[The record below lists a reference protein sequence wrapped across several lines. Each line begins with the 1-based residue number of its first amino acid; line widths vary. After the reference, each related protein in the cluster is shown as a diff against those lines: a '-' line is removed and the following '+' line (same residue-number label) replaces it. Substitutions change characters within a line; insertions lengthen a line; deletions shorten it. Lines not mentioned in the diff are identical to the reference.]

1 MLKRRRKKLGISQSK
16 LAKRLNVHRSY
27 ISRIENRRFN
37 NVSVEFIRKISKEL
51 KLNPIDVFLFF
62 YFKSWRH
69 NGITSYLHLIKLLWG
84 V

>member
-16 LAKRLNVHRSY
+16 LAKRLNVDRSY
-27 ISRIENRRFN
+27 LSKIENRRFN

>member
-16 LAKRLNVHRSY
+16 LAKRLNVDRSY
-27 ISRIENRRFN
+27 LSKIENRRFN

-62 YFKSWRH
+62 LF
-69 NGITSYLHLIKLLWG
+69 
-84 V
+84 

>member
-16 LAKRLNVHRSY
+16 LAKRLNVDRSY
-27 ISRIENRRFN
+27 LSKIENRRFN

-62 YFKSWRH
+62 YFKS
-69 NGITSYLHLIKLLWG
+69 
-84 V
+84 

>member
-62 YFKSWRH
+62 YFKS
-69 NGITSYLHLIKLLWG
+69 
-84 V
+84 

>member
-1 MLKRRRKKLGISQSK
+1 MLKYKRKKLGISQSE
-16 LAKRLNVHRSY
+16 LAKRLHVDRSY
-27 ISRIENRRFN
+27 ISRIENRKFN

-69 NGITSYLHLIKLLWG
+69 NGITSHLHLIKLLWG